1 MDDIYFLV
9 GCKMLDVILL
19 IALTVFIF
27 SRLFKVL
34 GDTKFDNENPGTKE
48 QKYWDVGQNPSNQKQ
63 AQVTQKIE
71 IASALEAELDEKDRE
86 VFELIRKKY
95 DPLLTADKFLQG
107 AKNAFEMIVKNFNE
121 GNKGVLKELLA
132 TDLQSTFEDEIDK
145 RLNSNQK
152 YEVTLVSIKD
162 TKIIGTTNLN
172 DYITIKIKFITEQII
187 VIRDLKSTM
196 IIDGNA
202 KKIKV
207 LSDTWTFGKDMKSKS
222 KVWKLVAVH
231 DD

>member
-1 MDDIYFLV
+1 
-9 GCKMLDVILL
+9 MLDVILL

-34 GDTKFDNENPGTKE
+34 GDTKFDSEHMGTKE
-48 QKYWDVGQNPSNQKQ
+48 QKYWDADQNSINPKQ
-63 AQVTQKIE
+63 AQVTQRIE

-86 VFELIRKKY
+86 LFELMREKY
-95 DPLLTADKFLQG
+95 DPTLTADKFLKS
-107 AKNAFEMIVKNFNE
+107 ATRAFEMIVKNFNE
-121 GNKGVLKELLA
+121 GNKGILKELLA
-132 TDLQSTFEDEIDK
+132 PDLQRTFEEEIDK

-162 TKIIGTTNLN
+162 PKIIETTNLN

-187 VIRDLKSTM
+187 VIRDLKTSM
-196 IIDGNA
+196 VIDGST

-207 LSDTWTFGKDMKSKS
+207 FSDTWTFGKDMKSKS